1 MMSSAAMTCAADC
14 KRSGSSLMINVVN
27 DNVSCGR

>member
-1 MMSSAAMTCAADC
+1 MSSAAMACGLLQEVGELAC
-14 KRSGSSLMINVVN
+14 LVINVVN